1 MRKGNLLSQ
10 AGFKQLSG
18 SAEKH
23 AGFEESGYA
32 SIDGGGT
39 FGAVKV
45 AGKGLQK
52 LAGKIRDYRAGANR
66 LAESWLR
73 GLD

>member
-52 LAGKIRDYRAGANR
+52 LA
-66 LAESWLR
+66 
-73 GLD
+73 